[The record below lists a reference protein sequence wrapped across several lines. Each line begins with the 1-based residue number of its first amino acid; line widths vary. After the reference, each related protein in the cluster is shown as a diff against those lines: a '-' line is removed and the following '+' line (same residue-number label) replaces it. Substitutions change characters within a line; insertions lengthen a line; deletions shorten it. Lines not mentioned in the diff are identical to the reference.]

1 MAGVEYHPED
11 HIAALATPAG
21 KSAIALIRTSGRD
34 CIERVA
40 PLFSSPLSLRKA
52 SSHSALYGTLRN
64 PESGDVIDDVVLIV
78 YRSGNS
84 YTGEE
89 SVEIMPH
96 GSVPGV
102 RMILE
107 LLVTHGFRHA
117 KPGEFTLRAF
127 LNGKMD
133 LPRAEAVR
141 ELIESK
147 TQTAHSI
154 AAKRLEGELSEL
166 FGELK
171 ASLLD
176 VIGPVELALD
186 YPEEETGTPLTADPF
201 RIDVARDLVRQTRE
215 VLERFR
221 VGRIYQE
228 GYRVVI
234 AGATNAGKSSLFNL
248 LLREERSIVSE
259 IHGTTRDYIES
270 WISLR
275 ELPVRLYDTAGLRD
289 DAADIETE
297 GIRRTESLLL
307 EADCILYVVD
317 STMGEGS
324 EDRRRLEELGLD
336 RCVLIWSKSDLQSGP
351 APEGYLSLSTVSGEG
366 FDALEEA
373 VFSMAGGVYESDI
386 SVYLESD
393 HQKQCL
399 SRFVEAMER
408 SVSTSREGYPL
419 DAVATDL
426 GDAVAALGELTGEIT
441 SSEVLDAIFSKFCVG
456 K

>member
-133 LPRAEAVR
+133 LPRAEAV
-141 ELIESK
+141 LH
-147 TQTAHSI
+147 AP
-154 AAKRLEGELSEL
+154 G
-166 FGELK
+166 
-171 ASLLD
+171 
-176 VIGPVELALD
+176 
-186 YPEEETGTPLTADPF
+186 
-201 RIDVARDLVRQTRE
+201 
-215 VLERFR
+215 RF
-221 VGRIYQE
+221 
-228 GYRVVI
+228 
-234 AGATNAGKSSLFNL
+234 
-248 LLREERSIVSE
+248 
-259 IHGTTRDYIES
+259 
-270 WISLR
+270 
-275 ELPVRLYDTAGLRD
+275 P
-289 DAADIETE
+289 
-297 GIRRTESLLL
+297 
-307 EADCILYVVD
+307 
-317 STMGEGS
+317 
-324 EDRRRLEELGLD
+324 
-336 RCVLIWSKSDLQSGP
+336 
-351 APEGYLSLSTVSGEG
+351 
-366 FDALEEA
+366 
-373 VFSMAGGVYESDI
+373 
-386 SVYLESD
+386 
-393 HQKQCL
+393 
-399 SRFVEAMER
+399 
-408 SVSTSREGYPL
+408 
-419 DAVATDL
+419 
-426 GDAVAALGELTGEIT
+426 
-441 SSEVLDAIFSKFCVG
+441 
-456 K
+456 